1 MAPNKRAR
9 KAARRAQG
17 AGVPRPAAPAILGD
31 WQRRV
36 VLMLLFSGLAFG
48 AVGAFVTPRGT
59 GYWLAIAAA
68 AVSGTLLGFVLGGA
82 PARALESQLM
92 RTGEPRDAPRLPGP
106 MEAPPQLRAALQVA
120 VLPVFFSELAS
131 AAERMTPRARA
142 ASLAL
147 VEAGATAP
155 ESKARQ
161 ALAEDLPRLIVAL
174 TAGDEAGIREAET
187 RARRLAQPTP

>member
-1 MAPNKRAR
+1 MAPNRRAR
-9 KAARRAQG
+9 KTARRAQG
-17 AGVPRPAAPAILGD
+17 AGVLTPAAPEILGD

-59 GYWLAIAAA
+59 GYWLAMAAA
-68 AVSGTLLGFVLGGA
+68 AASGTLLGFVLGGA
-82 PARALESQLM
+82 PARALESRLM
-92 RTGEPRDAPRLPGP
+92 RHGAQREAPRLPGP

-147 VEAGATAP
+147 VEAGTTAP

-187 RARRLAQPTP
+187 RALRLAQPTP